1 MVPFFILDD
10 YLTFLGIEKRYS
22 SHTLSSY
29 QTDLSQFQQFLSSND
44 VTDYSLV
51 NTSNIRRWL
60 VHLHDTHCCPRSIN
74 RKLTAI
80 RTFYQWLCRKGYVIK
95 NPAKNLRGLKTGKSL
110 PVFARESEME
120 LSRWDG
126 VFPHNF
132 YGLRDRIMIELF
144 YQTGL
149 RRSELIQLKCEDIS
163 NDCIRV
169 IGKGNKERIIPISAA
184 LNILVQ
190 QYAQAR
196 RAMEYDNKC
205 FIVLN
210 NGKELYPK
218 FVNRKIKQYLSITTN
233 MEKKSPHVLRHTFAT
248 HLLNRGAGLETIK
261 ELLGH
266 SNLSATQVY
275 THNTFAKLTSI
286 YAHAHPR
293 GIKNK

>member
-1 MVPFFILDD
+1 
-10 YLTFLGIEKRYS
+10 
-22 SHTLSSY
+22 
-29 QTDLSQFQQFLSSND
+29 
-44 VTDYSLV
+44 
-51 NTSNIRRWL
+51 
-60 VHLHDTHCCPRSIN
+60 
-74 RKLTAI
+74 
-80 RTFYQWLCRKGYVIK
+80 
-95 NPAKNLRGLKTGKSL
+95 
-110 PVFARESEME
+110 
-120 LSRWDG
+120 
-126 VFPHNF
+126 
-132 YGLRDRIMIELF
+132 
-144 YQTGL
+144 
-149 RRSELIQLKCEDIS
+149 
-163 NDCIRV
+163 
-169 IGKGNKERIIPISAA
+169 
-184 LNILVQ
+184 
-190 QYAQAR
+190 
-196 RAMEYDNKC
+196 MEYDNKC

>member
-1 MVPFFILDD
+1 
-10 YLTFLGIEKRYS
+10 
-22 SHTLSSY
+22 
-29 QTDLSQFQQFLSSND
+29 
-44 VTDYSLV
+44 
-51 NTSNIRRWL
+51 
-60 VHLHDTHCCPRSIN
+60 
-74 RKLTAI
+74 
-80 RTFYQWLCRKGYVIK
+80 
-95 NPAKNLRGLKTGKSL
+95 
-110 PVFARESEME
+110 
-120 LSRWDG
+120 
-126 VFPHNF
+126 
-132 YGLRDRIMIELF
+132 MIELF

-149 RRSELIQLKCEDIS
+149 RRSELIQLKCEDIR

-190 QYAQAR
+190 QYVQAR